1 MKAVRNVMSKP
12 VEERPARRGRLAAV
26 RDDLGR
32 RARVEQATPPT
43 PGPGELVVRR
53 RTLALSGVHLA
64 LVTGTAGPGRLP
76 SDGTH
81 LGALGDAGTVIAT
94 GEGVTRFAVGDEV
107 FGRLRPPGAAWTPYV
122 LTADGPHVE
131 LRPDALEPGAAAA
144 VVEGG
149 LAAKTIVR
157 AAAVQAGQTALVIGT
172 NGRVGIVLVPL
183 LVEAGVSVLATAR
196 AGDEAY
202 VRSLGAAQTIEEGGR
217 DALEAIIE
225 HPDVDLLVDLVSFAE
240 PYFATARAVPCGG
253 VLVGAAVGE
262 NAHAPTAAFGIPR
275 IPLSAEPG
283 ELLALA
289 QRALDGDRAAA
300 AGPSI
305 AAAA

>member
-1 MKAVRNVMSKP
+1 MDAVRNVVPKP
-12 VEERPARRGRLAAV
+12 GEKRPAGRGRLAAV
-26 RDDLGR
+26 RDIPHQRTRL
-32 RARVEQATPPT
+32 EQAPPPT

-81 LGALGDAGTVIAT
+81 LGTAGDAGTVIAI

-107 FGRLRPPGAAWTPYV
+107 FGRLRPRGTPWTQYV

-131 LRPDALEPGAAAA
+131 IRPDALEPEAAAA

-157 AAAVQAGQTALVIGT
+157 AAGVQPGQTALVIGT

-183 LVEAGVSVLATAR
+183 LVEAGVSVIATAR
-196 AGDEAY
+196 PGDEAY
-202 VRSLGAAQTIEEGGR
+202 VRSLGAAETIEDSAR
-217 DALEAIIE
+217 DAMETIAR

-240 PYFATARAVPCGG
+240 PYFATARAVPTTGA
-253 VLVGAAVGE
+253 LVGVGKDA
-262 NAHAPTAAFGIPR
+262 NASPAAFGIPR
-275 IPLSAEPG
+275 IELSAEPG
-283 ELLALA
+283 DLVELAR
-289 QRALDGDRAAA
+289 RALGSDRHAGAGLPVAVAA
-300 AGPSI
+300 
-305 AAAA
+305 

>member
-1 MKAVRNVMSKP
+1 MKAVRNVVSKP
-12 VEERPARRGRLAAV
+12 VEKRPARRGRIAAV
-26 RDDLGR
+26 PDDPGQ
-32 RARVEQATPPT
+32 RARVEQAPPPT

-107 FGRLRPPGAAWTPYV
+107 FGRLRPAGAPWTPYV

-131 LRPDALEPGAAAA
+131 LRPDALEPAAAA
-144 VVEGG
+144 ALVEGG
-149 LAAKTIVR
+149 LGAKTIVR
-157 AAAVQAGQTALVIGT
+157 AAGVQRGQTALVIGT

-183 LVEAGVSVLATAR
+183 LVEAGVSVIASAR
-196 AGDEAY
+196 PGDEAY
-202 VRSLGAAQTIEEGGR
+202 VRSLGAAETIEDGGR
-217 DALEAIIE
+217 DAMEAIAQ

-240 PYFATARAVPCGG
+240 PYFATARAVPCCG
-253 VLVGAAVGE
+253 VLVGAAVGQ
-262 NAHAPTAAFGIPR
+262 NAHATRAHFGIPR

-283 ELLALA
+283 DLLALA
-289 QRALDGDRAAA
+289 QCALAGDRAAA

-305 AAAA
+305 AVAA